1 MSEQSARNGRKERT
15 FGNWDGCVVAGWM
28 DDSIETTQVLNI
40 EIIPIPCEKI
50 ETQVK

>member
-1 MSEQSARNGRKERT
+1 MSEQSARKGRKERT
-15 FGNWDGCVVAGWM
+15 FGIWDGWVVAGWM